1 MVNERIQKKKK
12 IINVIRSI
20 IKSFNIPKWYL
31 LIL

>member
-1 MVNERIQKKKK
+1 MVNERIQKKK